1 MANILTVPATNF
13 HANFQVNIFLDRWL
27 GSSSFL
33 PIFSSL
39 IFLPTAAI
47 VLFSG
52 QMFLFTFLISSHMSI
67 GFSSAEMSM
76 LVMRILFSCP
86 WSYLWA
92 SGLFFSQES
101 FILSHV
107 WVTIVFSIR
116 ILVGSLLFS
125 HLSGA
130 AINIFNSHFPFIFHL
145 PSDGWLFYG

>member
-1 MANILTVPATNF
+1 MKISGIRKYFLVNPATNF

-92 SGLFFSQES
+92 IACPMVCLSSSNFLVSQLWAYSCLFF
-101 FILSHV
+101 L
-107 WVTIVFSIR
+107 
-116 ILVGSLLFS
+116 G
-125 HLSGA
+125 
-130 AINIFNSHFPFIFHL
+130 NIS
-145 PSDGWLFYG
+145 